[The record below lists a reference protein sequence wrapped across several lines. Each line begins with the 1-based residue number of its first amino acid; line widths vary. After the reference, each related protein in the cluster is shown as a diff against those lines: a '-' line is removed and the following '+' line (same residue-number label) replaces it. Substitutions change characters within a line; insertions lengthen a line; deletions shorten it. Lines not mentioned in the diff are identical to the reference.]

1 MGCPKRCVQVFSDYK
16 AHLTVLPSQIE
27 IIEEIEQDNL
37 EHAYDYSLNL
47 FKLHAKSFYFAS
59 RYLEEKE
66 RRAFAALY
74 GFCRLAD
81 DFVDEINLEI
91 SEIDKE
97 LDILKDM
104 TSGLAKGKT
113 YNHPLFLAF
122 GDTMIRYKIPVRYLH
137 ELIEGVRMDVNLDE
151 IKTEKELEKY
161 CYHVASTVGLMM
173 CHIWGSTRRDTLER
187 AADLGHALQLT
198 NILRDVAE
206 DYDNGRIYIPLETR
220 ELFRVTAN
228 EFELREVRPN
238 FQRLIEHEIHRA
250 RTLYAR
256 SEVGIPDLPPAGQF
270 TVKVASRVYA
280 SIMSEIEKMDYQV
293 FKKRAIV
300 PKWKKIWIAYRV
312 RSEYLREKKAYERK
326 MADGIR
332 QIA

>member
-1 MGCPKRCVQVFSDYK
+1 MCAVFSDYK
-16 AHLTVLPSQIE
+16 AHLTLLPSQIE
-27 IIEEIEQDNL
+27 IDEIKDPRSL
-37 EHAYDYSLNL
+37 EKAYDYALNL

-66 RRAFAALY
+66 RKAFAALY

-81 DFVDEINLEI
+81 DFVDEVDIGIEEI
-91 SEIDKE
+91 ERE
-97 LDILKDM
+97 LDILKDIS
-104 TSGLAKGKT
+104 SGLGRGKT
-113 YNHPLFLAF
+113 YNHPLFQAF
-122 GDTMIRYKIPVRYLH
+122 GDTMVQYKIPVRYLH
-137 ELIEGVRMDVNLDE
+137 ELIEGVRMDVKLTE

-173 CHIWGSTRRDTLER
+173 CHIWDSTKRETLER

-206 DYDNGRIYIPLETR
+206 DYDNGRIYLPLDTR
-220 ELFRVTAN
+220 QDFRVTTN
-228 EFELREVRPN
+228 DFELREVGPN

-250 RTLYAR
+250 KALYAR
-256 SEVGIPDLPPAGQF
+256 AEIGILDLPPAGQF
-270 TVKVASRVYA
+270 TVKVASRVYG

-293 FKKRAIV
+293 FKQRAVV

-312 RSEYLREKKAYERK
+312 RSEYLREKKAYERLK
-326 MADGIR
+326 KDEAS
-332 QIA
+332 Q